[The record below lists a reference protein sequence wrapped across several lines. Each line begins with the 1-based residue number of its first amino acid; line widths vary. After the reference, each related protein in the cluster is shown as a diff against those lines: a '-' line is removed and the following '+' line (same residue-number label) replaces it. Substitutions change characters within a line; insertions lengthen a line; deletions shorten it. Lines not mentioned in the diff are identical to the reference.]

1 MIPVFQPYVGD
12 EEIEAIAEVIK
23 SKWLGLGPKTAEFEK
38 AFASY
43 IGTEYA
49 VGLNS
54 GTSAL
59 DLALKLYGINRG
71 DEVIVPTM
79 TFVSTAHAVVYNLA
93 TPIFVDVDPET
104 LNIDLSDIESKLT
117 KRTRAIISVHYSGRP
132 VDFGVLKEIVEGKN
146 IILIED
152 AAHASGSS
160 YKGIKCGALG
170 DIAAFSFH
178 AVKPLACSDGGAI
191 TLNDKDMMERAK
203 RLRWLGI
210 DKGTWDR
217 TSLDRSYWWEYQV
230 DEIGLKCHM
239 NDIQAAMGLVQL
251 KKLDK
256 AMGMRRDAAE
266 LYSKLL
272 SRVKEIELP
281 LFDNDIFKSSW
292 HIYCIKC
299 ERRDELSLYLR
310 DKGISTGVHYK
321 PIHLYSCYGNK
332 TYLPKAEEVF
342 KKILTLPL
350 FPELKIEEIEFIVK
364 SIREFYGRKSSF

>member
-1 MIPVFQPYVGD
+1 MIPVFQPYVGN

-23 SKWLGLGPKTAEFEK
+23 SRWLGLGPKTAEFEK

-43 IGTEYA
+43 IGAEYA
-49 VGLNS
+49 IGLNS

-59 DLALKLYGINRG
+59 DLALKLYGINHG

-93 TPIFVDVDPET
+93 TPIFVDVDPGT
-104 LNIDLSDIESKLT
+104 LNIDLEDVERKITNRT
-117 KRTRAIISVHYSGRP
+117 KAIIAVHYSGRP
-132 VDFGVLKEIVEGKN
+132 VDLDKLREIIKGKN

-152 AAHASGSS
+152 AAHATGAS
-160 YKGIKCGALG
+160 YKGTKCGALG

-178 AVKPLACSDGGAI
+178 AVKPLCMSDGGAI

-251 KKLDK
+251 KKLDE
-256 AMGMRRDAAE
+256 GTFLRREAAK

-272 SRVKEIELP
+272 FEIDEIELP
-281 LFDNDIFKSSW
+281 LCDNDIFQSSW

-299 ERRDELSLYLR
+299 EKRDELSLYLK

-332 TYLPKAEEVF
+332 TYLPKAEKVF

-350 FPELKIEEIEFIVK
+350 FPELKMEETEFIVK
-364 SIREFYGRKSSF
+364 NIKEFYEKNIS